1 MSAKN
6 DGGMSAQPIGAPGI
20 LGAGSAGTV
29 VADPS
34 IGTGSVVLACS
45 QVTKAFGG
53 LVAVSRVDFRVERGE
68 IVALIGPNGAG
79 KTTLFNAITGV
90 YPPTSGEIWFRGHDI
105 AGLLPSKVTRLG
117 IARTFQ
123 NIRLFNEMTVLEN
136 VMVGQHCRT
145 SANVLKILVR
155 TRGAKNEEKEAREKS
170 LGLLDYV
177 GLNGL
182 EQELAKNLPYGS
194 QRRLEIARALATEPE
209 LLFLDEPA
217 AGMNPQET
225 QSLTQLIRQIR
236 QEGMTIILIE
246 HDMRV
251 VMGISDRIVVL
262 DHGEKI
268 AEGTPNV
275 VRKDPKVIEAY
286 LGKSA

>member
-1 MSAKN
+1 MS
-6 DGGMSAQPIGAPGI
+6 
-20 LGAGSAGTV
+20 GTS
-29 VADPS
+29 DS
-34 IGTGSVVLACS
+34 CVVLEAVKVS
-45 QVTKAFGG
+45 KVFGG
-53 LVAVSRVDFRVERGE
+53 LVAVNQVDFSVERGE

-90 YPPTSGEIWFRGHDI
+90 YPPTSGQIRFKHREI

-117 IARTFQ
+117 VARTFQ

-145 SANVLKILVR
+145 GANVLQIIAR
-155 TRGAKNEEKEAREKS
+155 TRGAVREERAARQKS
-170 LGLLDYV
+170 CGLLDYV
-177 GLNGL
+177 GLKGL

-225 QSLTQLIRQIR
+225 KSLTELIRRIR
-236 QEGMTIILIE
+236 AEGMTIILIE

-268 AEGTPNV
+268 AEGTPEA
-275 VRKDPKVIEAY
+275 VRRDPKVIAAY

>member
-1 MSAKN
+1 MSGTSDSPA
-6 DGGMSAQPIGAPGI
+6 MSGAPPAAGAPG
-20 LGAGSAGTV
+20 AGPA
-29 VADPS
+29 
-34 IGTGSVVLACS
+34 VLDATK
-45 QVTKAFGG
+45 VTKAFGG
-53 LVAVSRVDFRVERGE
+53 LVAVNQVDFRVDRNE

-90 YPPTSGEIWFRGHDI
+90 YPPTSGEIRFKGHSI
-105 AGLLPSKVTRLG
+105 AGMLPSKVTRMG
-117 IARTFQ
+117 VARTFQ
-123 NIRLFNEMTVLEN
+123 NIRLFNEMTALEN

-145 SANVLKILVR
+145 RSNVLTIIAR
-155 TRGAKNEEKEAREKS
+155 TRGAVREEKVARDKS
-170 LGLLDYV
+170 LGLLEYV
-177 GLNGL
+177 GLKGL

-194 QRRLEIARALATEPE
+194 MRRLEIARALATEPE

-225 QSLTQLIRQIR
+225 VSLTQLIRLIR
-236 QEGMTIILIE
+236 DEGMTIILIE

-268 AEGTPNV
+268 AEGTPEA

>member
-1 MSAKN
+1 MSATS
-6 DGGMSAQPIGAPGI
+6 DSP
-20 LGAGSAGTV
+20 
-29 VADPS
+29 
-34 IGTGSVVLACS
+34 GTGSVILDAS

-53 LVAVSRVDFRVERGE
+53 LVAVSQVDFRVERNE

-90 YPPTSGEIWFRGHDI
+90 YPPTSGKIWFRGHEI

-123 NIRLFNEMTVLEN
+123 NIRLFNEMTALEN

-145 SANVLKILVR
+145 HSNILKVIAR
-155 TRGAKNEEKEAREKS
+155 TRGAVREEKAARDKC
-170 LGLLDYV
+170 LGLLEYV
-177 GLNGL
+177 GLEGL

-194 QRRLEIARALATEPE
+194 MRRLEIARALATEPE

-225 QSLTQLIRQIR
+225 VSLTQLIRRIR
-236 QEGMTIILIE
+236 DEDMTIILIE

-268 AEGTPNV
+268 AEGSPAA